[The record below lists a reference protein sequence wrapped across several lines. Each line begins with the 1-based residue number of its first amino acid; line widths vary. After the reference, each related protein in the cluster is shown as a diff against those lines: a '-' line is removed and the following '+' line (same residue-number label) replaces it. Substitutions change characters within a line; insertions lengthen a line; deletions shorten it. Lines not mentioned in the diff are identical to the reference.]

1 MRYDLCKSII
11 IIADDFT
18 GANDTAAQFSK
29 LGFSTITLLK
39 FELLRKLIKKYN
51 VIAIDT
57 ESRMLDP
64 KISYEILFNIG
75 KNIKEIDIN
84 NKILIYKKVDSTLRG
99 NIIEEIKGLYDALNP
114 DIIIFAPAYPKQ
126 SRTTIGGVHMVNGIP
141 VDQTIFGKDL
151 RTPVKSSHIPS
162 IFMPFFGK
170 DYKHVFLE
178 DLRSNKLYEF
188 FNNYKF
194 LSFDIENDNDIK
206 ILIEKLFEI
215 KNKRKII
222 WVGSAGLAEHIA
234 YNIIRKKIK
243 PILIVIGSAN
253 EITKNQIRKFL
264 NEYGG
269 HLILINIK
277 DLIKNFD
284 IELKRVINEIF
295 KALNS
300 SLDIV
305 ITTSYD
311 EKQFNDSKE
320 MAYEMNITI
329 KDIGNIIAKKFG
341 ELISSIINEFGWK
354 SFKGMFISGGDTSIA
369 IIKQLGINSIIVK
382 GEIETGIPILNYKKF
397 IIITKA
403 GGFGKEDTLIKV
415 ITKMKSDL
423 I

>member
-1 MRYDLCKSII
+1 MEYNSYKSII

-29 LGFSTITLLK
+29 LGFSTITILK
-39 FELLRKLIKKYN
+39 LELLRKLIKKYN

-75 KNIKEIDIN
+75 KKIKEIDIN
-84 NKILIYKKVDSTLRG
+84 NKMLIYKKVDSTLRG

-126 SRTTIGGVHMVNGIP
+126 GRITIKGVHMVNGIP
-141 VDQTIFGKDL
+141 IEQTIFGKDL
-151 RTPVKSSHIPS
+151 RTPIKSSYMPS

-170 DYKHVFLE
+170 YYKHVFLE
-178 DLRSNKLYEF
+178 DLRSDKLYEF
-188 FNNYKF
+188 FNDYKF

-206 ILIEKLFEI
+206 ILIEKLFKI
-215 KNKRKII
+215 RNKRKII
-222 WVGSAGLAEHIA
+222 WIGSAGLAEHIA
-234 YNIIRKKIK
+234 YKIIEKKIK
-243 PILIVIGSAN
+243 PILIVIGSTN

-277 DLIKNFD
+277 DLIKNFNV
-284 IELKRVINEIF
+284 ELKRVINEIF

-300 SLDIV
+300 SLDII

-320 MAYEMNITI
+320 MAYEMNTTI
-329 KDIGNIIAKKFG
+329 KDIRNIIAKNFG

-354 SFKGMFISGGDTSIA
+354 SFKGIFISGGDTSIA
-369 IIKQLGINSIIVK
+369 IIKRLGINSIIVK
-382 GEIETGIPILNYKKF
+382 GEIETGIPILNYKKS
-397 IIITKA
+397 IIVTKA
-403 GGFGKEDTLIKV
+403 GGFGKEDTLIRV
-415 ITKMKSDL
+415 ITKLKSDL